1 MNKRGQIIFY
11 GFMMGIVVIILAL
24 ALAYP
29 LRQSVDTAMNS
40 SSDTIL
46 GMDCSNESIS
56 DFDKITCYA
65 TDLTPFYFVG
75 VIIMIGGIFFLGK
88 IIFAE

>member
-1 MNKRGQIIFY
+1 MNKQGQIIFY
-11 GFMMGIVVIILAL
+11 GLMMGIVLIILAL

-29 LRQSVDTAMNS
+29 LRQSTDIAMNS
-40 SSDTIL
+40 SSDTNL

-75 VIIMIGGIFFLGK
+75 IIIMIGGIFFLGK

>member
-1 MNKRGQIIFY
+1 MNKRGQVIFY

-29 LRQSVDTAMNS
+29 LRQSVDIAMNS
-40 SSDTIL
+40 SSDTNI

-56 DFDKITCYA
+56 DFDKISCYA
-65 TDLTPFYFVG
+65 VDLSPFYLVG
-75 VIIMIGGIFFLGK
+75 SIIMIGGVFFLGR